1 MNKLLSILLA
11 GTIATGAAL
20 AQSPAKTGVDTGDLA
35 GSNTPSGTGAANVG
49 TNHTT
54 TADKRAMRTGAD
66 TMGSTGAATDSTG
79 TAGATGSMGAS
90 GDAGMTGKAGKGNG
104 KISSKAKKN
113 GKAEG
118 EQAEDRTEIR

>member
-11 GTIATGAAL
+11 GTFATGAAL

-54 TADKRAMRTGAD
+54 TADS
-66 TMGSTGAATDSTG
+66 GSITLI
-79 TAGATGSMGAS
+79 AGNLS
-90 GDAGMTGKAGKGNG
+90 GDGFPTNQALQTGVGDGIA
-104 KISSKAKKN
+104 AHHL
-113 GKAEG
+113 
-118 EQAEDRTEIR
+118 R